1 MRKDDKH
8 VINNLNATQD
18 ILIINRIKGT
28 LGKGLR
34 LWGGNWENKL
44 IIVKYLINSSECYFF
59 I

>member
-18 ILIINRIKGT
+18 ILIIKRIKGT

-34 LWGGNWENKL
+34 LWGGNWEKKL
-44 IIVKYLINSSECYFF
+44 IEIVY
-59 I
+59 